1 MYVLLQSR
9 VIKIEKKSLKRNEKF
24 EKYQNQ
30 SRDVF
35 RIHLR
40 TYLMEAF

>member
-9 VIKIEKKSLKRNEKF
+9 VTKIEKKSLKRNEKF

-30 SRDVF
+30 TRGVF